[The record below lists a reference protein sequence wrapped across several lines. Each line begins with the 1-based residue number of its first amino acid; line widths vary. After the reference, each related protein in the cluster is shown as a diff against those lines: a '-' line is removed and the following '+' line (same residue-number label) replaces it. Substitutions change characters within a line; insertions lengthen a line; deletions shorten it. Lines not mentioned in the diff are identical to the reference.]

1 MPSPYKAEIFD
12 RTFTFKDFS
21 PIQNP
26 SISFDY
32 LTLEPTKIVCPR
44 ITADKGDFVVI
55 SREDVVYQGIVDDI
69 QIDTAV
75 TLSIKPL
82 LSLFDC
88 DVHFDRTQS
97 HQLETFIAGIIA
109 ENWENNTDTAQNVT
123 GLTVTTTSS
132 TTGYLNLKDNVH
144 NLYEIITK
152 ALTGYGIVV
161 DFVTSPQDKTAE
173 VVIGKQTATAVIETD
188 LHNVIGKVLTIGD
201 SYGATNKITVY
212 DADNA
217 AQTPIVYYLHTD
229 GTVST
234 SPIGRITPVFPT
246 VDEVTVDEGDTFAD
260 AAHEA
265 AYDALKPRQF
275 DNCIEVT
282 ILDDNRLVSSDMAIG
297 TVVTVYDKSSVYK
310 SILTGYTRSGR
321 ATTLLLGNVRIDLTK
336 KLILERRRS
345 T

>member
-1 MPSPYKAEIFD
+1 MPTPYKAEIFD
-12 RTFTFKDFS
+12 RAFTFKDFS

-44 ITADKGDFVVI
+44 ITADKGDFIVV
-55 SREDVVYQGIVDDI
+55 SREDVVYQGVVDDV
-69 QIDTAV
+69 QIGTAV
-75 TLSIKPL
+75 TLSVKPL

-97 HQLETFIAGIIA
+97 HQLETFIAGIISA
-109 ENWENNTDTAQNVT
+109 NWANNADTAQNVT
-123 GLTVTTTSS
+123 GLTVTTTSD
-132 TTGYLNLKDNVH
+132 TTGYLNIKDNVH

-161 DFVTSPQDKTAE
+161 DFTISPQDKTAE
-173 VVIGKQTATAVIETD
+173 VVIGKQNATAIIETD
-188 LHNVIGKVLTIGD
+188 LHNVVSKVLTLGD
-201 SYGATNKITVY
+201 SYGAPNKITVY
-212 DADNA
+212 DDIGRFTP
-217 AQTPIVYYLHTD
+217 QTYYLHAD
-229 GTVST
+229 GTVSWSQT
-234 SPIGRITPVFPT
+234 GRITPVFPT
-246 VDEVTVDEGDTFAD
+246 VAEVTVEEGASFTDLAKET
-260 AAHEA
+260 
-265 AYDALKPRQF
+265 AYDALKPQQF

-282 ILDDNRLVSSDMAIG
+282 ILDGSRLVSADMAIG
-297 TVVTVYDKSSVYK
+297 TVVTVYDKTTAYK

-345 T
+345 K